1 MSEPAGRLQRILR
14 SGGFAVT
21 AEVVPP
27 RSGSGENVTEQARAL
42 VGYADAVNVTDNP
55 TGVAHMSPVA
65 GVSFVR
71 EAGLE
76 PTMQITCRDRNRLGL
91 SADLLGGWALGA
103 RNLFCLTGDPITDG
117 DATVVNDLSVNDLVR
132 AAVTLREEGR
142 LPSGAEVDRP
152 PRFFVGVADLP
163 LAPSYDPARLES
175 KLDAGADFV
184 MTQIVY
190 DMDAFEAWAD
200 HVRARGVFQRASVIA
215 GVAPPRSAKS
225 ARFMND
231 HLPGVTVPEALDQD
245 AGRGRPRGGSRRRS
259 AGRRDRA
266 PAAVDRGHR
275 RRPRDGSRSRGTR
288 PPRHRGRGPASAP
301 DRHDLDSLRRS
312 LKGGPCG

>member
-27 RSGSGENVTEQARAL
+27 RSGSGTSVTEQARAL

-55 TGVAHMSPVA
+55 TGAAHMSPVA

-117 DATVVNDLSVNDLVR
+117 DATAVNDLSVNDLVR
-132 AAVTLREEGR
+132 AAATLREEGR
-142 LPSGAEVDRP
+142 LPSGAEVDQP
-152 PRFFVGVADLP
+152 PRYFVGVADLP
-163 LAPSYDPARLES
+163 LAPKYDPARLES

-231 HLPGVTVPEALDQD
+231 HLPGVTVPEALIKMLEE
-245 AGRGRPRGGSRRRS
+245 AGREAEAVGVRLAVEIVHRLRSIAGIAGVHVMGLGREEHVRRVIEGAGLLPR
-259 AGRRDRA
+259 
-266 PAAVDRGHR
+266 PT
-275 RRPRDGSRSRGTR
+275 GT
-288 PPRHRGRGPASAP
+288 A
-301 DRHDLDSLRRS
+301 
-312 LKGGPCG
+312 

>member
-1 MSEPAGRLQRILR
+1 MSEPASRLQRILR

-27 RSGSGENVTEQARAL
+27 RSGSGSTVTEQARAL

-55 TGVAHMSPVA
+55 TGAAHMSPVA
-65 GVSFVR
+65 GVAFVR

-117 DATVVNDLSVNDLVR
+117 EATVVSDLSVNDLIR
-132 AAVTLREEGR
+132 AAATLREEGR
-142 LPSGAEVDRP
+142 LPSGAEVDQP

-163 LAPSYDPARLES
+163 LAPTYDPARLES

-190 DMDAFEAWAD
+190 DADAFEAWAD
-200 HVRARGVFQRASVIA
+200 AVRARGVFARASVIV
-215 GVAPPRSAKS
+215 GVAPPRSAKA
-225 ARFMND
+225 ARYMNE
-231 HLPGVTVPEALDQD
+231 HLPGVSVPEPLIRTLEG
-245 AGRGRPRGGSRRRS
+245 AGPGAEAEGVRLTIEIVQRLRGVAGVAGVHVMGLGREEPVRHVIEGAGLLPRPT
-259 AGRRDRA
+259 
-266 PAAVDRGHR
+266 
-275 RRPRDGSRSRGTR
+275 GT
-288 PPRHRGRGPASAP
+288 A
-301 DRHDLDSLRRS
+301 
-312 LKGGPCG
+312 

>member
-1 MSEPAGRLQRILR
+1 MSEPASRLQRILR

-27 RSGSGENVTEQARAL
+27 RSGSGATVTEQARAL

-55 TGVAHMSPVA
+55 TGAAHMSPVA

-117 DATVVNDLSVNDLVR
+117 HATVVNDLSVNDLVR
-132 AAVTLREEGR
+132 AAATLREEGL
-142 LPSGAEVDRP
+142 LPSGAEVDQP

-163 LAPSYDPARLES
+163 LAPNYDPARLES

-184 MTQIVY
+184 ITQIVY

-200 HVRARGVFQRASVIA
+200 RVRARGIFQRASVIA

-231 HLPGVTVPEALDQD
+231 HLPGVSVPATLIGMLEGAGPDAEAEGVRLAVEIVNRLRSIAGIAGVHVMGLGREEPVRHVIED
-245 AGRGRPRGGSRRRS
+245 AGLLPRPT
-259 AGRRDRA
+259 
-266 PAAVDRGHR
+266 
-275 RRPRDGSRSRGTR
+275 GT
-288 PPRHRGRGPASAP
+288 A
-301 DRHDLDSLRRS
+301 
-312 LKGGPCG
+312 

>member
-1 MSEPAGRLQRILR
+1 
-14 SGGFAVT
+14 
-21 AEVVPP
+21 
-27 RSGSGENVTEQARAL
+27 VTEQARAL

-117 DATVVNDLSVNDLVR
+117 EATAVNDLNVNELVR
-132 AAVTLREEGR
+132 AAATLREEGR
-142 LPSGAEVDRP
+142 LPSGAEVDDP
-152 PRFFVGVADLP
+152 PRFFIGVADLP
-163 LAPSYDPARLES
+163 LAPMYDPARLES

-200 HVRARGVFQRASVIA
+200 AVRARGVFQRASVIA
-215 GVAPPRSAKS
+215 GVAPPRSARS
-225 ARFMND
+225 ARFMNE
-231 HLPGVTVPEALDQD
+231 HLPGVSVPKGIIRALEEAGPGAESEGVRLTIEIVQRLRGI
-245 AGRGRPRGGSRRRS
+245 AGVAGVHVMGLGREEPVRHVIEGAGLLPR
-259 AGRRDRA
+259 
-266 PAAVDRGHR
+266 PT
-275 RRPRDGSRSRGTR
+275 GT
-288 PPRHRGRGPASAP
+288 A
-301 DRHDLDSLRRS
+301 
-312 LKGGPCG
+312 